1 MPVRV
6 DITYDGNLRCAA
18 THEPS
23 STTLSTDAPK
33 DNQGLGASFSPTDL
47 VGTALGTCMLTTM
60 AIAARN
66 RGLPMDGAHATVDK
80 EMVADPA
87 RRIGRLTVKIALPK
101 ALDGEGRSYLEHVAR
116 HCPVALTVSDR
127 TTVDL
132 TFVYA

>member
-1 MPVRV
+1 MSVRV
-6 DITYDGNLRCAA
+6 DITYDGDLRCKA

-23 STTLSTDAPK
+23 STSLSTDAPK

-66 RGLPMDGAHATVDK
+66 RGLAMDGAHATVDK
-80 EMVADPA
+80 EMVADPK
-87 RRIGRLTVKIALPK
+87 RRIGRLVVKIGLPK
-101 ALDGEGRSYLEHVAR
+101 ALDAEARSYLEHVAH
-116 HCPVALTVSDR
+116 HCPVAQTISDR

-132 TFVYA
+132 TFSYD